1 MAKKSKV
8 VKKTS
13 KKEPVEKD
21 SVYFLK
27 LVLFFILGTLWI
39 QFGDANGVGIPIGLI
54 FGVLLATHEHF
65 QVDRKIE
72 FAVLLIATVLSY
84 IAPIGFILTI

>member
-1 MAKKSKV
+1 MAKKSKI
-8 VKKTS
+8 VKKVS

-27 LVLFFILGTLWI
+27 LVLFFVLGTLWV
-39 QFGDANGVGIPIGLI
+39 QFGDAKGVGIPVGLI

-72 FAVLLIATVLSY
+72 FAVLLIAAVLSY
-84 IAPIGFILTI
+84 VAPIGFILTI